1 MSWSVLV
8 VDDESDVRRGLQLIL
23 GKKSFDVKGAASSEE
38 ALELLRHRYFDF
50 VITDIKMG
58 GMHGIE
64 LLKKVKEKWPRIEV
78 IVITG
83 FGTIETAVEAM
94 WLGAYHYVTK
104 PFNNDEVIL
113 TLQRAVHEQ
122 ELEAELDRLRN
133 QVEEQQGFYRIIGR
147 DRQMLEIFSLI
158 GRIAPTNVPVLILGE
173 SGTGKELIARAIHM
187 QSLRVQEKFIA
198 VNSAALPDTL
208 LESELFGSRKGAF
221 TGADQDRKGLFL
233 EASGG
238 TIFLDD
244 ISNMS
249 EAFQAKL
256 LRVLQEGEIL
266 PLGQTQPVKVDVR
279 ILAAANRDLAEEV
292 KAGKFREDLYYRIH
306 VVPIK
311 VPPLR
316 ERREDIP
323 LIASHILKRFCT
335 AQGLPSKRIMPDAMR
350 VIMAY
355 PWPGNV
361 RELENT
367 LHRAALISEGEEIR
381 QSDMVL
387 SDEEKRFGGLVRPF
401 YGLPYD
407 EAKERILGLF
417 QKEYVQNILC
427 ECNGNIS
434 RAAERCGL
442 TRAALHRIIKKHGLS
457 FREDIEDGVSYG
469 R

>member
-1 MSWSVLV
+1 MSWSVLI

-23 GKKSFDVKGAASSEE
+23 GKKNFDVKGAASSEE
-38 ALELLRHRYFDF
+38 ALELLRHSHFDF

-64 LLKKVKEKWPRIEV
+64 LLKKVKEKWPRTEV

-94 WLGAYHYVTK
+94 RLGAYHYITK
-104 PFNNDEVIL
+104 PFNNDEVTL
-113 TLQRAVHEQ
+113 TLQRAAHEQ
-122 ELEAELDRLRN
+122 ELENELDRLRS
-133 QVEEQQGFYRIIGR
+133 QVQGPQGFHKIIGR

-158 GRIAPTNVPVLILGE
+158 ERVAPTNVPVLIQGE

-187 QSLRVQEKFIA
+187 QSSQVQDKFIA
-198 VNSAALPDTL
+198 VNSAAFPDTL

-238 TIFLDD
+238 TLFLDD

-266 PLGQTQPVKVDVR
+266 PLGQTQPLKVDVR
-279 ILAAANRDLAEEV
+279 ILAAANRDLADEV
-292 KAGKFREDLYYRIH
+292 KSGKFREDLYYRIH
-306 VVPIK
+306 VVPIR

-316 ERREDIP
+316 ERQGDIP

-335 AQGLPSKRIMPDAMR
+335 AQGLPCKRIMPDAMR
-350 VIMAY
+350 IITAY

-381 QSDMVL
+381 QGDMVV
-387 SDEEKRFGGLVRPF
+387 SDEEKRFGGLVSRF
-401 YGLPYD
+401 YSLPYD
-407 EAKERILGLF
+407 EAKERILELF
-417 QKEYVQNILC
+417 QKEYVQNILS
-427 ECNGNIS
+427 ECSGNIS
-434 RAAERCGL
+434 RASEKCGL
-442 TRAALHRIIKKHGLS
+442 TRAAMHRIIKKHGLS
-457 FREDIEDGVSYG
+457 FKGDELF
-469 R
+469 